1 MHVRGETLGGRAS
14 LGKQRRRLKP
24 DSVMIGQLGNIGT
37 PHGCKRCHS
46 PIREQFLRNPRT
58 ALAGQN
64 IPGLG
69 ATILQGYAGSTGLGG
84 LLDSILSS
92 RRKKAATML
101 SRLSLALSP
110 VRKQLFQLAVLAV
123 LAMIGFWGHKN
134 HWGSATSHAR
144 TTADRSTQTASPAQA
159 APTDIGLALGKPVRI
174 HFPTAQSLLDLG
186 IECAAVQRRPLV
198 KEVKAAG
205 VVVYEPTRLAKLSA
219 RGTGIVW
226 RVEKQVGQ
234 AIHAG
239 DVLAIIDAPAVGQAK
254 AEFLHSIADVQ
265 LRQKVFERLS
275 SFNKGEVPAKLIEEA
290 ETELRKA
297 RVDLFNAQQALIS
310 LGLPVDLKHWQEL
323 SDSELQT
330 NVKFLG
336 LPAGIVSQLDPNATT
351 ASLLPIVAPFNGLVI
366 GRDLAMGEAVT
377 PTKSYFEIADVSRMW
392 IVLDVRE
399 QDADELELGQKVVFT
414 AGKTTVTSS
423 LMWMST
429 AVDEKTR
436 RVEVRCETEN
446 PELTNSAGKLT
457 GSRLLRANLF
467 GMGQIHVRENP
478 AALAVPSNAV
488 QWFGQSHV
496 MFVRLDG
503 QNVEARAVRTGI
515 VSGQF
520 TEIVEGSHI
529 LKAELQRS
537 AAEIPPP

>member
-1 MHVRGETLGGRAS
+1 MLVAS
-14 LGKQRRRLKP
+14 
-24 DSVMIGQLGNIGT
+24 
-37 PHGCKRCHS
+37 
-46 PIREQFLRNPRT
+46 
-58 ALAGQN
+58 
-64 IPGLG
+64 
-69 ATILQGYAGSTGLGG
+69 GLGG
-84 LLDSILSS
+84 LLDSFLSF
-92 RRKKAATML
+92 RRKKAAIMQ
-101 SRLSLALSP
+101 SLASAAFSA
-110 VRKQLFQLAVLAV
+110 VRKQLFQLGVIAVLAT
-123 LAMIGFWGHKN
+123 IGLWGHKN
-134 HWGSATSHAR
+134 HWGSAASHAR
-144 TTADRSTQTASPAQA
+144 TTPDRSTQAENPAK
-159 APTDIGLALGKPVRI
+159 TTRSEDGLELGKPVRI
-174 HFPTAQSLLDLG
+174 HFPSAQSLLDLG
-186 IECAAVQRRPLV
+186 IQSVPIERRPLV

-205 VVVYEPTRLAKLSA
+205 VVVYEPTRLAQLSA
-219 RGTGIVW
+219 RGTGTVW

-239 DVLAIIDAPAVGQAK
+239 DVLAIIDSPAVGQAK
-254 AEFLHSIADVQ
+254 ADFLHSIADVQ
-265 LRQKVFERLS
+265 LRQKVHERLS
-275 SFNKGEVPAKLIEEA
+275 SFNKGEVAAKLVEEA

-310 LGLPVDLKHWQEL
+310 LGLPVDLNHWQGL
-323 SDSELQT
+323 SDGELQT

-351 ASLLPIVAPFNGLVI
+351 ASLLPILAPFNGVVI

-414 AGKTTVTSS
+414 SGKVTLTSS

-436 RVEVRCETEN
+436 RIEVRCETEN
-446 PELTNSAGKLT
+446 PELTNSSGQPT

-478 AALAVPSNAV
+478 AALTVPSKAV

-496 MFVRLDG
+496 MFVQLDD
-503 QNVEARAVRTGI
+503 QNVEARPVRTGI

-520 TEIVEGSHI
+520 TEIVEGVSEGEPVVVEGSHI

-537 AAEIPPP
+537 AADIPPS